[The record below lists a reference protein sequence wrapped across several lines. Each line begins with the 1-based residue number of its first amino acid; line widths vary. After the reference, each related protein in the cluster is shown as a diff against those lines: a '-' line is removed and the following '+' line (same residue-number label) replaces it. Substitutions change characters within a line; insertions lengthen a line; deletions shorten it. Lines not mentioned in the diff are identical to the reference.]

1 MCRLAAYLGPEI
13 SLGRFLMEPSHS
25 LFRQSWEPKEMD
37 EAVLN
42 ADGFGFGWVNQ
53 SNKAAIYTNTY
64 PIWSDTNLTSLSDAL
79 RSRYWLANVR
89 SATPGQQITQT
100 NTQPFKID
108 QILFT
113 HNGYI
118 ENFNPKIRSSFH
130 DILDPSIQAGI
141 QGNTDSEYLFALLRQ
156 QLIETPDIIQGIRN
170 MLSGISDIITEEKV
184 LLNLIVGDET
194 RFYVLR
200 HAINGQCP
208 TLYFSIDEDIF
219 PGAIIIASEAL
230 TESGKW
236 QAVPEHSVTTISDNK
251 TPDFISL

>member
-1 MCRLAAYLGPEI
+1 
-13 SLGRFLMEPSHS
+13 MEPSHS

-53 SNKAAIYTNTY
+53 SNKAAIYTNTS

-141 QGNTDSEYLFALLRQ
+141 EGNTDSEYLFALLRQ
-156 QLIETPDIIQGIRN
+156 QLIETPDITQGIRN
-170 MLSGISDIITEEKV
+170 MLSGLSDIITEEKV
-184 LLNLIVGDET
+184 LINLIVGDET

-208 TLYFSIDEDIF
+208 TLYFSIDEDLF

-236 QAVPEHSVTTISDNK
+236 QVVPEHSVTTISDNK